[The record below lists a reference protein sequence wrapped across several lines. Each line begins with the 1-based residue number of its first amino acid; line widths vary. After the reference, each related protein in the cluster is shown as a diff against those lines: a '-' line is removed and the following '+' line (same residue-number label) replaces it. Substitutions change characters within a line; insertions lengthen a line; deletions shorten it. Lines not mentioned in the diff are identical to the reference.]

1 MALARTFV
9 ESLLG
14 TLSPPSPSRPFL
26 TLTFAQSLD
35 AKIAG
40 IGGQQLAL
48 SCSESMVM
56 THWLRSKHDG
66 ILVGIG
72 TAMNDNPQ
80 LNSAKSLEFF
90 AIAADIR
97 QPDTSPRQISVIY
110 QDRSSSIPSSASTP
124 TANSSPITALE
135 TAGGPTSMLPSP
147 ILPILSGLR
156 AASRSRLP
164 APGYSQCLSE
174 TICCSFL
181 QCSDRSA
188 IMA

>member
-14 TLSPPSPSRPFL
+14 TLSPPPSRPFL

-48 SCSESMVM
+48 SCNESMVM

-72 TAMNDNPQ
+72 TAVNDNPQ
-80 LNSAKSLEFF
+80 LNSASLSC
-90 AIAADIR
+90 
-97 QPDTSPRQISVIY
+97 PC
-110 QDRSSSIPSSASTP
+110 DR
-124 TANSSPITALE
+124 
-135 TAGGPTSMLPSP
+135 
-147 ILPILSGLR
+147 R
-156 AASRSRLP
+156 
-164 APGYSQCLSE
+164 
-174 TICCSFL
+174 
-181 QCSDRSA
+181 
-188 IMA
+188 